1 MRNATATVFA
11 ICITV
16 IVGCKQQSARSP
28 EHTVPSASPHSTSA
42 TQSGGSRPTE
52 AREAPAARDCVR
64 DSRVAL
70 RKLRDGKPDLSDLRD
85 VYTHGGVL
93 TFDIRV
99 DPSGSVGDVRLA
111 RAVEQ

>member
-1 MRNATATVFA
+1 M
-11 ICITV
+11 
-16 IVGCKQQSARSP
+16 
-28 EHTVPSASPHSTSA
+28 
-42 TQSGGSRPTE
+42 
-52 AREAPAARDCVR
+52 
-64 DSRVAL
+64 AL